1 MQISEKQRRH
11 SIRLS
16 GYDYSQNGAYFITIC
31 TQNRECLFGDIE
43 NGEMRL
49 NDTGLIV
56 SEEWMKTTVIRDEIE
71 LDA

>member
-1 MQISEKQRRH
+1 MQISENADAP
-11 SIRLS
+11 
-16 GYDYSQNGAYFITIC
+16 YVYPATTIHKMGPISSPSAHRTGSAC
-31 TQNRECLFGDIE
+31 SGDIE

-56 SEEWMKTTVIRDEIE
+56 SKDWMKTTVIRDEIE